1 MQSVYGTHLLCK
13 YHIYSQYTW
22 LLLTFSSFRSHSLS
36 ALFSVLNRLHEL
48 SYDIAHHDYD
58 EDNKGSF
65 NPTPQQ
71 RAAFFQQLNN
81 QINILCASFGTMER
95 IKNTPLPFV
104 YVIHLRS
111 ILLLYLFLWNMTSIA
126 SIGWVALP
134 ALFAFNLSMLGI
146 EAASVECE
154 RPFDW
159 NSNHLTMG
167 KFCILI
173 ARNIAQAMKEIRY

>member
-1 MQSVYGTHLLCK
+1 MNYPTILLIMIMTK
-13 YHIYSQYTW
+13 TTKDRLI
-22 LLLTFSSFRSHSLS
+22 
-36 ALFSVLNRLHEL
+36 RLH
-48 SYDIAHHDYD
+48 
-58 EDNKGSF
+58 NKE
-65 NPTPQQ
+65 QL
-71 RAAFFQQLNN
+71 FFQQLNN

-173 ARNIAQAMKEIRY
+173 ARNIAQAMKEVRY